1 MENICLFE
9 DNGENLLLPLL
20 RFFKTEAM
28 YIMTMT
34 PKFGDIDGLG
44 HVNNTIMPQWF
55 EHARNQVYGYFNPEF
70 SFKTWNLILAR
81 FEIDF
86 VSQLYYGKD
95 VEIRTW
101 ISRIGSSSFEVY
113 QEAWQGNKL
122 ATKGKTVLV
131 HFDFKTQKS
140 AAIPDDVRSMLQ
152 EHILDVISEPANN

>member
-1 MENICLFE
+1 MIEMI
-9 DNGENLLLPLL
+9 
-20 RFFKTEAM
+20 
-28 YIMTMT
+28 IT

-55 EHARNQVYGYFNPEF
+55 EHARNDVYGFFNPEF

-95 VEIRTW
+95 VKIRTW
-101 ISRIGSSSFEVY
+101 VSKIGNSSLEVY
-113 QEAWQGNKL
+113 QECWQNNKL
-122 ATKGKTVLV
+122 STRGKTVLV

-140 AAIPDDVRSMLQ
+140 APIPTEARKQLE
-152 EHILDVISEPANN
+152 EHLLETVINEPANN